1 MSSIFSKEQLEKL
14 ALHTASINAVL
25 VEALLT
31 LQEPEDTDGEE
42 DINVEIHVV
51 ESPRKTGEKK

>member
-1 MSSIFSKEQLEKL
+1 M
-14 ALHTASINAVL
+14 LHTASINAVL